1 MSKTVSSGAGAADA
15 SDTSGDDLASVVDL
29 PVLQLEALNMDYDGA
44 VPDMPALE
52 SPLDSDD
59 DGSFDDLCVVCD
71 GETDDECEEC
81 GDPLCQV
88 CGYVCAY
95 CSGESASS

>member
-1 MSKTVSSGAGAADA
+1 MSKPVGVGAVGVS
-15 SDTSGDDLASVVDL
+15 DL
-29 PVLQLEALNMDYDGA
+29 PVLQLEALNVDYDGA
-44 VPDMPALE
+44 VFDMSALE
-52 SPLDSDD
+52 SLLDSDD

-95 CSGESASS
+95 CFG